1 MGEIDSEIE
10 KKIEIAR
17 GTIKGNKVILEKGT
31 TLPDGMKVVVKLEVK
46 EPDFEADPFLEVD
59 KWAPE
64 PPEETP
70 TDLAY
75 QHDHYLY
82 GIEKRKEEKK

>member
-1 MGEIDSEIE
+1 
-10 KKIEIAR
+10 
-17 GTIKGNKVILEKGT
+17 
-31 TLPDGMKVVVKLEVK
+31 MKERK
-46 EPDFEADPFLEVD
+46 EPDFDADPFLQVD

-64 PPEETP
+64 TPEDKDTP

-82 GIEKRKEEKK
+82 GMKKKITEV

>member
-1 MGEIDSEIE
+1 MT
-10 KKIEIAR
+10 IAR
-17 GTIKGNKVILEKGT
+17 GTIKGNRVILEEGVT
-31 TLPDGMKVVVKLEVK
+31 IPEGMKVVVMPVSEVK
-46 EPDFEADPFLEVD
+46 EPDFDADPFLRVD
-59 KWAPE
+59 EWAPE

-82 GIEKRKEEKK
+82 GIEKMKNENRSRSLY

>member
-1 MGEIDSEIE
+1 MI
-10 KKIEIAR
+10 IAR
-17 GTIKGNKVILEKGT
+17 GTVKGNRVILEEGVT
-31 TLPDGMKVVVKLEVK
+31 ILEGMKVVVMPMSEVK
-46 EPDFEADPFLEVD
+46 EPDFDADPFLRVD
-59 KWAPE
+59 EWAPE

-82 GIEKRKEEKK
+82 GMEKRKDH

>member
-1 MGEIDSEIE
+1 MKDSEKEI
-10 KKIEIAR
+10 IAR
-17 GTIKGNKVILEKGT
+17 GTVQGNRVILEEGVIM
-31 TLPDGMKVVVKLEVK
+31 PEGIRVVVMPEVK
-46 EPDFEADPFLEVD
+46 EPDFDADPFLRVD
-59 KWAPE
+59 DWAPK

-82 GIEKRKEEKK
+82 GREKIKGEGWEQE

>member
-1 MGEIDSEIE
+1 MI
-10 KKIEIAR
+10 IAR
-17 GTIKGNKVILEKGT
+17 GTVKGNRVILEEGVT
-31 TLPDGMKVVVKLEVK
+31 ILEGMKAVVMPMSEVK
-46 EPDFEADPFLEVD
+46 EPDFDADPFLRVD
-59 KWAPE
+59 EWAPE

-82 GIEKRKEEKK
+82 GIEKRKDH

>member
-1 MGEIDSEIE
+1 MI
-10 KKIEIAR
+10 IAR
-17 GTIKGNKVILEKGT
+17 GTVKGNRVILEEGVT
-31 TLPDGMKVVVKLEVK
+31 ILEGMKVVVMPMSEVK
-46 EPDFEADPFLEVD
+46 EPDFDADPFLRVD
-59 KWAPE
+59 EWAPE

-82 GIEKRKEEKK
+82 GIEKRKDH